1 MPSLAPASGAKR
13 AALDAVRSSSN
24 LSPAAKD
31 GARRLSSR
39 ERRQPRF
46 QLFLL
51 ILRTLIIPH
60 RVARRENHG
69 DERDQRV
76 IKLQRGDRSD
86 EQPEPPE
93 RERVQR
99 KPKRPRLPFIHPRHP
114 VLVPRLEPPPRLPA
128 FVDLVPKPQPDEQ
141 ASRHVLRRPEIHG
154 EEQDARDEVLDEIR
168 VEDFTRAV
176 RDDGRRF
183 QDERRRERDG
193 VFLRRLVLDR
203 HRRHR
208 RNSSSSSASDG
219 WMDGWIFS

>member
-31 GARRLSSR
+31 GARRPSSR

-208 RNSSSSSASDG
+208 RNSSSSASDG